1 MGDETAISW
10 ADKTFNIW
18 IGCEHAPAG
27 PGQEGTSPECTNCY
41 AEAWDR
47 RGLHGDGTHWGPTA
61 PRRFLSDAY
70 WRKPLAWNREAE
82 RRGVRYRVF
91 CSSLAD
97 WAERH
102 RDPAMNARMDQER
115 RRLWQLV
122 RRTRNLDW
130 LLLTKRADNLKA
142 MLPWLDFE
150 LRGPDEESGPF
161 CRDCADS
168 DGTCPTDGMPCDPR
182 EPWPN
187 VWLGVTA
194 GARSSL
200 WRIPLLRS
208 IPAARR
214 FVSCEPLLDDIS
226 ATEWDRVLR
235 PPPACYSGPAPGKI
249 DWLIVGDESGSGAR
263 PADPAWVATAIAAAE
278 RHGAIPHFKQWA
290 GAGHPDI
297 AGSLDADRKGRKIH
311 LPIFRGQRYAGVPR

>member
-27 PGQEGTSPECTNCY
+27 PGQEGTSPECANCY

-47 RGLHGDGTHWGPTA
+47 RDLHGDGTHWGPDA
-61 PRRFLSDAY
+61 PRRFLSESY

-82 RRGVRYRVF
+82 RIGVRFRVF

-97 WAERH
+97 VFERH

-115 RRLWQLV
+115 MRLWRLI
-122 RRTRNLDW
+122 RYTRHLDW
-130 LLLTKRADNLKA
+130 LLLTKRPGEARS
-142 MLPWLDFE
+142 MLPWMGGRTLPE
-150 LRGPDEESGPF
+150 PM
-161 CRDCADS
+161 CRDCADC
-168 DGTCPTDGMPCDPR
+168 GPICPHDGMPCDSR

-187 VWLGVTA
+187 VMLGVTA

-200 WRIPLLRS
+200 WRIPFLRS

-226 ATEWDRVLR
+226 AAEWDRVLG
-235 PPPACYSGPAPGKI
+235 PPPGCYSGPAPGKV
-249 DWLIVGDESGSGAR
+249 DWLIIGDESGPDAR

-278 RHGAIPHFKQWA
+278 RHGAIPHLKQWA

-297 AGSLDADRKGRKIH
+297 AGSLDAGRKGRKIH
-311 LPIFRGQRYAGVPR
+311 LPIFRGQRYAGVPK